1 MTIAKI
7 VEGET
12 VGVMVN
18 NKLNPVIGA
27 VNGMLIGAFN
37 PLDNHSTRD
46 EDNSIATVQTATTD
60 AALTKITTIWDNLD
74 IFHTN
79 GYVELFDYSGSKR
92 FGQASSLPTGNVNA
106 DYNQVC
112 ACVSFKF
119 DGDMVSIQCLT
130 GSVTGIYSISVDGT
144 FIDKSGYVNVGAGFQ
159 GIQLDFG
166 TAKPSGR
173 VIRVYTAATAAAI
186 LRVNTKPEH
195 TCTNPNLST
204 KRVAFVADSFGAFDD
219 DPAQGWIPSIADAFS
234 WHNFLPNATGGTGFV
249 NNQGGAKYN
258 YIERIADI
266 VTFDAEKLIVSC
278 SINDSGYSAA
288 VIQQAVEDY
297 LAAVYTQ
304 LPNIEDVIILG
315 PPGAYT
321 TSNETNELAA
331 LAAVNAF
338 NTANSKNVKFIRS
351 QTQQPGGL
359 VYGTGWVGSETGDG
373 NADIYKV
380 DEYHYNGNGHR
391 YWVPP
396 MIAEMVR
403 QGVTY

>member
-297 LAAVYTQ
+297 LAAFYTQ

-315 PPGAYT
+315 PPG
-321 TSNETNELAA
+321 L
-331 LAAVNAF
+331 
-338 NTANSKNVKFIRS
+338 
-351 QTQQPGGL
+351 
-359 VYGTGWVGSETGDG
+359 
-373 NADIYKV
+373 
-380 DEYHYNGNGHR
+380 
-391 YWVPP
+391 
-396 MIAEMVR
+396 
-403 QGVTY
+403 